1 MLRGAY
7 GYGTCFSKLVSHEFS
22 QTILSYGTQEKEE
35 EEEGEGEGKKNNCHR
50 SKGQDYHVVI

>member
-1 MLRGAY
+1 MSFHKPY
-7 GYGTCFSKLVSHEFS
+7 YT
-22 QTILSYGTQEKEE
+22 YGTQEKEE